1 MSVFVNVKRTL
12 CVAPGVFY
20 LFVVVSFLSLETEAG
35 LLEILFVLL
44 QRLNGRVNGLKIT
57 NIIAELVVRVLRA
70 AK

>member
-1 MSVFVNVKRTL
+1 
-12 CVAPGVFY
+12 

>member
-1 MSVFVNVKRTL
+1 MKVIIRF
-12 CVAPGVFY
+12 FY

-35 LLEILFVLL
+35 LFEILFVLL